1 MSTDE
6 RDRLTVAVLADFD
19 IGDLSIM
26 AEGLE
31 QGVLGDVV
39 GKIANVDCVGNNL
52 REDSVVGGASRLTL
66 LRLCEGED
74 EGLVV
79 AKSLSSRVSEVGLDG
94 SEVMSRHT
102 LKATWQAWK
111 SWKRKKAPAGRLYM
125 ALSV

>member
-39 GKIANVDCVGNNL
+39 GKIANIDCVGDNL
-52 REDSVVGGASRLTL
+52 REDGVVGGASRLTL
-66 LRLCEGED
+66 LRLCEGKD
-74 EGLVV
+74 KSLVV
-79 AKSLSSRVSEVGLDG
+79 AKSLSSRVSEVDMDG
-94 SEVMSRHT
+94 
-102 LKATWQAWK
+102 
-111 SWKRKKAPAGRLYM
+111 
-125 ALSV
+125 